1 MNMEKKFK
9 EIDQFINQLESTNVI
24 NEDEQALLLVG
35 GAGIV
40 EKTNTECE
48 NFVCDK
54 DDTAN
59 NRCNNTIC
67 Y

>member
-1 MNMEKKFK
+1 MEKKFK

-40 EKTNTECE
+40 EKTNTETVL
-48 NFVCDK
+48 N
-54 DDTAN
+54 
-59 NRCNNTIC
+59 
-67 Y
+67 